1 MAFNCVAQALRPIN
15 VVVWGEEAIGF
26 LGAVTLLN
34 SFTIVPSDSEYDLA
48 AQKSVEAG
56 FHPAPWTYA
65 ITDPQHVRDDE
76 IGRRTLLRGANG
88 YGNLDANSLWFQF
101 PAGFSGPERVL
112 LLRSTYIGIRP
123 PSDPESIQRFS
134 CIDNLYYPDAALLL
148 ESFVKTLLQETL
160 GSWRYLLQA
169 WAVAYTY
176 GMLMV
181 EDTVLDSCD
190 DESVKLWLNKKI
202 RRGNG
207 GLDRIAVSKRAG
219 KFRAPTN

>member
-1 MAFNCVAQALRPIN
+1 M
-15 VVVWGEEAIGF
+15 GF

-34 SFTIVPSDSEYDLA
+34 SCVIVPWDSEYDLA
-48 AQKSVEAG
+48 AQKLVEAG
-56 FHPAPWTYA
+56 FRPAPWTYA
-65 ITDPQHVRDDE
+65 ITDPQRVRDDE
-76 IGRRTLLRGANG
+76 IDRRTLLREANG
-88 YGNLDANSLWFQF
+88 DGNLDANSLRFQF

-134 CIDNLYYPDAALLL
+134 CIDNLY
-148 ESFVKTLLQETL
+148 FVKTLLQETL